1 MVPYYDRQE
10 ENTQRYRQLIFFF
23 SCRIFGLYHHL
34 DQSLLQPL
42 QSLKSKK
49 GNLEFSCW
57 AV

>member
-42 QSLKSKK
+42 QK
-49 GNLEFSCW
+49 
-57 AV
+57 V